1 MQGILAKTWDG
12 WSDTLLDWLG
22 RGHATLEDETQQD
35 SGSSS
40 GPPKEMRRLIGLVA
54 LAIALLI
61 GWWMWDRG
69 PEVKV
74 VAARVG
80 DAAEVV
86 YATGIIE
93 PVRWAKVTAPFRR
106 RIEEICK
113 CEGEPVEKGQVLVRL
128 DDEQEQAVLREL
140 QWRLD
145 RLKEDAERLDTLV
158 KRNSASRVALD
169 DKLTEVREY
178 EARVAAQKDRV
189 ADLQLKSPL
198 DGVVL
203 RRDGEVGEMAGV
215 SALGDADTLLWVGDP
230 KPLQVVAEVNEDDIL
245 KVVPGQSVLL
255 RHEGHSSSP
264 LPATVDRITPKGD
277 PESKTFRVYLALP
290 DDTPLKIGMSVEA
303 NIVVA
308 EAKGVIVLPSEAI
321 VGGAVL
327 KVTDGHVATVAI
339 EEGIRGT
346 GSVEIRSGIAEGD
359 LVISPRASD
368 LKDGNHVRPVRT
380 DMP

>member
-1 MQGILAKTWDG
+1 MQGILGKTWDG

-22 RGHATLEDETQQD
+22 RGHAVQDETA
-35 SGSSS
+35 SGPSA
-40 GPPKEMRRLIGLVA
+40 GPPKELGRLIAIVA
-54 LAIALLI
+54 LALALI
-61 GWWMWDRG
+61 TGWWWWDRG

-93 PVRWAKVTAPFRR
+93 PVRWAKVTAPVRR

-113 CEGEPVEKGQVLVRL
+113 CEGEPVVKGQVLVRL

-145 RLKEDAERLDTLV
+145 RLNEDAERLQTLV

-245 KVVPGQSVLL
+245 KVTPGQKVLL
-255 RHEGHSSSP
+255 RHEGHVSSP
-264 LPATVDRITPKGD
+264 LPAVVDRVTPKGD
-277 PESKTFRVYLALP
+277 PETKTFRVYLSLP

-321 VGGAVL
+321 VNGTVL
-327 KVTDGHVATVAI
+327 RVVDGHVDSVPI
-339 EEGIRGT
+339 ETGIRGT
-346 GSVEIRSGIAEGD
+346 GLVEVRGGIADGD
-359 LVISPRASD
+359 LVISPRPQD
-368 LKDGNHVRPVRT
+368 LRAGDHVRPVRADT
-380 DMP
+380 P